1 MISRDRALRPSAA
14 EVTSYLDSDP
24 TTPTLG
30 HQTAACSTNQLNPD
44 ELLAIIENLKRK
56 IAEQDSQIAEK
67 DSVIKALSKNQK
79 LPD

>member
-14 EVTSYLDSDP
+14 EVISYLDSDLTAP
-24 TTPTLG
+24 KLG
-30 HQTAACSTNQLNPD
+30 PQTVPNPD

-56 IAEQDSQIAEK
+56 IAEQDS
-67 DSVIKALSKNQK
+67 VIKALSKNQK